1 MEKSII
7 SVLLGLLIVP
17 ILLSCENE
25 DSKNVGRPDSDVIIK
40 TKMSQEVLES
50 VFAKLEKNENR
61 FVETRASVKPDLEMV
76 ELQEDGVREA
86 ILPLIEDGEYIR
98 QQVLAMDDLTEEER
112 EIISNL
118 DEGQLALASFTL
130 NILKEDDEPGTGNK
144 TECLTAALGGV
155 VTAGGIIKGGIGGIL
170 YGVTTRAVLLGFGAT
185 AGGVIFA
192 GMVIYSYQ
200 KCRGRI

>member
-1 MEKSII
+1 MKKSII

-25 DSKNVGRPDSDVIIK
+25 DSKNVGSPDSDVIIK

-50 VFAKLEKNENR
+50 VFANLEKNEDR
-61 FVETRASVKPDLEMV
+61 FVETRASVKHDVEMV
-76 ELQEDGVREA
+76 ELQEDEVREA

-112 EIISNL
+112 EVISNL

-130 NILKEDDEPGTGNK
+130 NILKEDDPGAGDK
-144 TECLTAALGGV
+144 TECLTSAIGNAFTG
-155 VTAGGIIKGGIGGIL
+155 GGIVGGGITGIL
-170 YGVTTRAVLLGFGAT
+170 YGVTTRAVLVGFGAT
-185 AGGVIFA
+185 IGGVIYA

-200 KCRGRI
+200 KCRGRR

>member
-1 MEKSII
+1 MKKSII
-7 SVLLGLLIVP
+7 SVLLGLLIAP

-25 DSKNVGRPDSDVIIK
+25 DSKNVGKPDSDVIIK

-50 VFAKLEKNENR
+50 VFANLEKNENR
-61 FVETRASVKPDLEMV
+61 LAETRASVKPDVEMI
-76 ELQEDGVREA
+76 ELQEDGVKEA

-112 EIISNL
+112 EVISNL

-130 NILKEDDEPGTGNK
+130 NILKEDDEPGTGDK
-144 TECLTAALGGV
+144 MECLTSAIGNAITCGGIVGGGV
-155 VTAGGIIKGGIGGIL
+155 KGIL
-170 YGVTTRAVLLGFGAT
+170 YGVTTRAVLVGFGAT
-185 AGGVIFA
+185 MGGIIYA

-200 KCRGRI
+200 KCRGRR